1 MLNCKQFT
9 DLASDHIDQ
18 QHSGWKLIKI
28 RMHLII
34 CRHCRRFNRHL
45 DRSRQT
51 GAALAQQLWR
61 TDKNTTE
68 KIFSRLTQAPQNSDG
83 NKPQDE

>member
-9 DLASDHIDQ
+9 DLASEHID
-18 QHSGWKLIKI
+18 HEHTGWKRVEVRL
-28 RMHLII
+28 HLII

-51 GAALAQQLWR
+51 GATIAQQVWR
-61 TDKNTTE
+61 SDEGTSDL
-68 KIFSRLTQAPQNSDG
+68 IFSRIIAAAK
-83 NKPQDE
+83 NKNDANP